1 MSGEEALLAAV
12 RRGLGAAAAGEGVE
26 LGIGDDAAVLRP
38 PSGRRLVATVDMQ
51 VEGQHFERRGPAG
64 APPADIGWRALA
76 VNLSDV
82 AAMGGEPRWAL
93 SSLGIPPDMGPPE
106 VEALCAGLAE
116 AASAFGVAVVGGN
129 LARVPAGLVLDVT
142 VLGLVDRAVPRSG
155 GQPGDLVCV
164 TGRLGAAAAGLA
176 VARRGRDVPGLGDRA
191 RRELLLAQRRP
202 QPRVREGIALGAVL
216 PGAVHA
222 MCDVSDGLTAD
233 LGRLCPAGLGA
244 TLWREALPVP
254 ASVRAAAVALGAD
267 ALAWA
272 LGGGEDYELLCLVAP
287 EGFDAARSAVA
298 RCGGAELQ
306 AIGECSPRAGLRL
319 AEARGGEGRPLEP
332 AGWDPFR

>member
-12 RRGLGAAAAGEGVE
+12 RRGLGAAAAGDGVE
-26 LGIGDDAAVLRP
+26 FGIGDDAAVLLP
-38 PSGRRLVATVDMQ
+38 PPGRRLVATVDMQ
-51 VEGQHFERRGPAG
+51 VEGQHFVRQGPAG
-64 APPADIGWRALA
+64 APLVEIGWRALA

-93 SSLGIPPDMGPPE
+93 SSLGIPTDMPAAG
-106 VEALCAGLAE
+106 VEAVCAGLAQ
-116 AASAFGVAVVGGN
+116 AATAFGVSVVGGN
-129 LARVPAGLVLDVT
+129 LARVPHGLVLDVT

-155 GQPGDLVCV
+155 GRPGDLVCV
-164 TGRLGAAAAGLA
+164 SGRLGAAAAGLA
-176 VARRGRDVPGLGDRA
+176 VARHGCDVPGLGDGA
-191 RRELLLAQRRP
+191 QRELLLAQRHP
-202 QPRVREGIALGAVL
+202 EPRVREGIALGGL
-216 PGAVHA
+216 FPGAVHA

-233 LGRLCPAGLGA
+233 LGRLCTPGLGA
-244 TLWREALPVP
+244 TLWQAALPVP
-254 ASVRAAAVALGAD
+254 AAVRAAAVALGAD

-287 EGFDAARSAVA
+287 DGFDAARSAVA

-306 AIGECSPRAGLRL
+306 AIGECTVCPGLRL
-319 AEARGGEGRPLEP
+319 AEVRGGEGRPVEP